1 MCYSLPGVL
10 LPSLPSSFLS
20 YIPPLLFLNKATV
33 LRNEVRSLIMLPPIR
48 TNHKKQKK
56 KMQGKQ
62 IALVLYDHFKLDN
75 TDGDYLSVKIGL

>member
-1 MCYSLPGVL
+1 
-10 LPSLPSSFLS
+10 
-20 YIPPLLFLNKATV
+20 
-33 LRNEVRSLIMLPPIR
+33 MLPPIR